1 MRCRKAAIIFL
12 RAHPNEIHTS
22 YQRTPV
28 SQMKN
33 LKQITA
39 SYETPLLIV
48 CASFASNPGLEQ
60 LNRVFM
66 L

>member
-28 SQMKN
+28 SLMKN

-39 SYETPLLIV
+39 S
-48 CASFASNPGLEQ
+48 
-60 LNRVFM
+60 
-66 L
+66 